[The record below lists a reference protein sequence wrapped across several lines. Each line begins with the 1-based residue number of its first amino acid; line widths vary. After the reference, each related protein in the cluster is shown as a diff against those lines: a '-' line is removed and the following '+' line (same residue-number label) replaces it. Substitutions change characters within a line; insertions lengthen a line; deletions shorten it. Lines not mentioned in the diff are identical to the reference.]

1 MGGQSVGGR
10 WECVEADL
18 PTALGGGKKLVV
30 MSLRKQIKERMS
42 SQVRTVRDNKQT
54 QTVDSEQEVEL
65 LDDHWP

>member
-1 MGGQSVGGR
+1 MGGR

-42 SQVRTVRDNKQT
+42 SQVRNSEGQ
-54 QTVDSEQEVEL
+54 QANPDSRF
-65 LDDHWP
+65 